1 MISLSFPCRPRGWLG
16 ALVALL
22 ATLAMTPARADIVD
36 DAIDDG
42 AAAASAA
49 RWEAFAV
56 SSAKSR
62 IAAEPHGIVV
72 ELANGDRA
80 TFSRA
85 ADMNL
90 SAGAILCTFNVSMSG
105 VGAERITS
113 QAFRMGWDFSNSNND
128 EPDARTYAAL
138 GLVASEADAF
148 QLRDLVGGR
157 VGATYRGTQAVSW
170 VVNNSGQALSYDA
183 PNGMVERVGNDRM
196 DVWVGRDRVFDD
208 LLVTNPAGRI
218 TDLKWVWSRGSGRAR
233 FDRFEVRALQEA
245 SSSGASVASAQSGS
259 EGAPQPSDGSI
270 ALERPTPNPFSRAM
284 RFAYAIPAGRSPV
297 DIGVFDVAGR
307 RVRLLARGPQVA
319 GQYEVR
325 WDGLGDDGKRVKQ
338 GVYFLRASI
347 GASSRVSRIVY
358 LPN

>member
-1 MISLSFPCRPRGWLG
+1 MISLSFPGRPRAWLG

-36 DAIDDG
+36 DADDG
-42 AAAASAA
+42 AANASAA
-49 RWEAFAV
+49 RWEAFSV

-62 IAAEPHGIVV
+62 IAAEPHGMVV
-72 ELANGDRA
+72 ELAAGDRA
-80 TFSRA
+80 AFSRA
-85 ADMNL
+85 ADLNP
-90 SAGAILCTFNVSMSG
+90 APGAILCTFNVSVSG
-105 VGAERITS
+105 IGAERIAS
-113 QAFRMGWDFSNSNND
+113 QAFRMGWDFSNSNAD

-138 GLVASEADAF
+138 GLVASEASAF
-148 QLRDLVGGR
+148 QLRDLVNGR
-157 VGATYRGTQAVSW
+157 VSATYRGTQAVSW
-170 VVNNSGQALSYDA
+170 VVNNSGRAMSYDA
-183 PNGMVERVGNDRM
+183 PNGKAELVGNDRM
-196 DVWVGRDRVFDD
+196 DVWVGRDRVFDE
-208 LLVTNPAGRI
+208 LLVTNPSGRF
-218 TDLKWVWSRGSGRAR
+218 TDLKWVWSRGSGTTHFER
-233 FDRFEVRALQEA
+233 FDVRALQEA
-245 SSSGASVASAQSGS
+245 SSGTGAVASASS
-259 EGAPQPSDGSI
+259 SSFEGVPQPSDGSI

-284 RFAYAIPAGRSPV
+284 RFAYAIPAGKSVV

-325 WDGLGDDGKRVKQ
+325 WDGLGDDGSRVKQ